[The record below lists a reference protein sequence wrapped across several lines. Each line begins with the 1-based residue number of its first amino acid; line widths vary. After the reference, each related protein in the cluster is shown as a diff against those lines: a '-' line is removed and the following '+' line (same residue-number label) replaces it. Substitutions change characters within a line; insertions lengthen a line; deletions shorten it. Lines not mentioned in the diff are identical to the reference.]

1 MPFFD
6 PARAAYIDDPYPRLH
21 HLRREAPVFRS
32 PELGARAATSHAAC
46 AEVLRDHT
54 RFSSDPAAAK
64 GIDPLLLARRRA
76 SVPFGEVPSLSS
88 IDPPEHARLRR
99 VLAEPFS
106 PAAAARVRHVVRGVV
121 HEVLSGVPPTG
132 AFEVMATVADPIPE
146 RVMLALAGI
155 PADRQA
161 EVGRWLRAIAR
172 VRERVSFDP
181 EEIAAARVAAPLVA
195 GFVDEVRARQTEA
208 TPNVLRELLEAE
220 GEGSITPG
228 ELLALLVHVTVVG
241 TGPLAGLIANALVAL
256 ARFPEERRRLR
267 RGEVPWD
274 GAAHELLRYD
284 SPTHA
289 VPRVV
294 RRATEL
300 RGARVRAG
308 EVVYAMVGAANRD
321 PDVFADPDRLN
332 LGRDARA
339 HLSFGAGPHFCL
351 GAPLARIV
359 AEEALQPLL
368 ERLGEYRVLR
378 LRWMHPFELRAP
390 RALVI
395 RPGSA

>member
-1 MPFFD
+1 
-6 PARAAYIDDPYPRLH
+6 
-21 HLRREAPVFRS
+21 
-32 PELGARAATSHAAC
+32 
-46 AEVLRDHT
+46 
-54 RFSSDPAAAK
+54 
-64 GIDPLLLARRRA
+64 
-76 SVPFGEVPSLSS
+76 
-88 IDPPEHARLRR
+88 
-99 VLAEPFS
+99 
-106 PAAAARVRHVVRGVV
+106 
-121 HEVLSGVPPTG
+121 
-132 AFEVMATVADPIPE
+132 
-146 RVMLALAGI
+146 
-155 PADRQA
+155 

-256 ARFPEERRRLR
+256 ARFPEERRCLR
-267 RGEVPWD
+267 RGEVPWE
-274 GAAHELLRYD
+274 GAVHELLRYD

-294 RRATEL
+294 RRDTEL
-300 RGARVRAG
+300 RGARLRAG

-390 RALVI
+390 RELVI
-395 RPGSA
+395 EPGSA